1 MKVSV
6 VMGSVSDFDSL
17 KEMLDFFKEMDI
29 EVSLRALSSHIT
41 PG

>member
-17 KEMLDFFKEMDI
+17 KEMLDFSKKWI
-29 EVSLRALSSHIT
+29 SR
-41 PG
+41 